1 MMIEKP
7 SSVLT
12 RPLDGSATSLHDPTY
27 KTSKHPSSGEGSVG
41 STRDESAQG
50 ALSRLADLAQ
60 PIFVQRLWRNRLL
73 ARVRHHATGMRR
85 LSNLLTRMHA
95 TIIQLSGGRIR
106 RSFLFTGGM
115 PVLVI
120 TTTGRKSGQP
130 RPTPLGY
137 LTYGDAFAVLASNA
151 GSDRTPAWWLNLQAN
166 SRAEILVDGA
176 RHLVRARQAD
186 ETEDDVLWR
195 TFARLNPGFDEYRN
209 LTARRIPVVILDPWE
224 SPPNGLGD
232 R

>member
-12 RPLDGSATSLHDPTY
+12 HPLDGSATGLHDPTR
-27 KTSKHPSSGEGSVG
+27 KTAKHPSSDEQPIG
-41 STRDESAQG
+41 STRDEATQG

-60 PIFVQRLWRNRLL
+60 PTFIQRLWRNRLL

-85 LSNLLTRMHA
+85 LSNLLTRTHA
-95 TIIQLSGGRIR
+95 AIIRLSGGRIR

-137 LTYGDAFAVLASNA
+137 LAYGDAFAVLASNA

-166 SRAEILVDGA
+166 PQADILIQGE
-176 RHLVRARQAD
+176 RRTVRARQAD
-186 ETEDDVLWR
+186 EAEDDTLWR

-209 LTARRIPVVILDPWE
+209 LTARRIPVVILEPWE
-224 SPPNGLGD
+224 SPVDGLGD

>member
-12 RPLDGSATSLHDPTY
+12 HPLDGSATSLHKPTR
-27 KTSKHPSSGEGSVG
+27 KTFGNPSSGEQPIG
-41 STRDESAQG
+41 STRDEAAQG
-50 ALSRLADLAQ
+50 AWSQLADLAQ
-60 PIFVQRLWRNRLL
+60 PTFVQRLWRNRLL

-85 LSNLLTRMHA
+85 LSNLLARTHA
-95 TIIQLSGGRIR
+95 TIIRLSGGRIR

-115 PVLVI
+115 PILVI

-137 LTYGDAFAVLASNA
+137 LAYGDAFAVLASNA
-151 GSDRTPAWWLNLQAN
+151 GSDRAPAWWLNLQAN
-166 SRAEILVDGA
+166 CRAEILVDGV
-176 RHLVRARQAD
+176 RGLVRARQAD
-186 ETEDDVLWR
+186 ETEDDILWR

-209 LTARRIPVVILDPWE
+209 LTARRIPVVILEPWE
-224 SPPNGLGD
+224 SPPNGRGD